1 MSDEEK
7 KMTSDHNF
15 PRSSLSEKES
25 QQLKQDQFASE
36 SGASSLKQ
44 TPSQAEPVTQP
55 SGQDSAPVAEGEVE
69 KDQNR
74 LPTLQQSSIEPE
86 EEPEEADLSQK
97 PTEEPKEAHSSR
109 LQIGGSDQ
117 HQNEGVDPTPSGND
131 NSGNIP
137 NEKGTTSEK
146 NGGAKIKAKPS
157 RSKVARN
164 PFIILGNFFLMLVL
178 VVILAITIPIYV
190 GKNMFLAAGPQESEQ
205 VILINQGSGIR
216 EIASILEKQGLIRSA
231 DIFVYGV
238 GYQDKARLLK
248 AGEYAI
254 PAHASMKDIMDILV
268 NGKSIEHSFTVPEGL
283 TVAQVFDRLAANDIL
298 VGDLPKVL
306 PPEGSLMANTVN
318 FTRGTTREQ
327 IVKRL
332 REGQQKLV
340 ADIWAKRRADLP
352 IKNINDFVTLASIVE
367 KETGIP
373 SERPQVAA
381 VFYNRLEKNMRLQ
394 SDPTVI
400 YGLFGGKGKPSDR
413 PIYQSD
419 LDKETPYNTYKI
431 NGLPPTPIANPGKD
445 ALEAVANPPKT
456 DALYF
461 VADGTGGHVFSKT
474 LDEHNANVRKWR
486 ALQKDE

>member
-1 MSDEEK
+1 MSDEEN
-7 KMTSDHNF
+7 KMTSDSRKNSSSGSAQQPSQSEEAKTSLAKDQSLIVENSPQTRTNSAQSPLYYLKQETF
-15 PRSSLSEKES
+15 PKQSETEASAGSQTSEQTSENQSSLPEGHRSSPI
-25 QQLKQDQFASE
+25 DA
-36 SGASSLKQ
+36 A
-44 TPSQAEPVTQP
+44 
-55 SGQDSAPVAEGEVE
+55 
-69 KDQNR
+69 R
-74 LPTLQQSSIEPE
+74 
-86 EEPEEADLSQK
+86 
-97 PTEEPKEAHSSR
+97 
-109 LQIGGSDQ
+109 
-117 HQNEGVDPTPSGND
+117 
-131 NSGNIP
+131 
-137 NEKGTTSEK
+137 EK
-146 NGGAKIKAKPS
+146 NNGSALSSPIQNNGEGISSGDNGSRQNDEKKVKGKPS

-164 PFIILGNFFLMLVL
+164 PLIILGNFFLMLVI
-178 VVILAITIPIYV
+178 VIILAVTIPVYV
-190 GKNMFLAAGPQESEQ
+190 GKNMFIAAGPLAEDH
-205 VILINQGSGIR
+205 VVLINQGAGIR

-238 GYQDKARLLK
+238 NYQGKARFLK

-254 PAHASMKDIMDILV
+254 PAHASMKTIMDILV

-298 VGDLPKVL
+298 VGELPKNF
-306 PPEGSLMANTVN
+306 PPEGSLMADTIN

-327 IVKRL
+327 IIKRL
-332 REGQQKLV
+332 RDGQQKLI
-340 ADIWAKRRADLP
+340 ADIWAKRAPDLP
-352 IKNINDFVTLASIVE
+352 LKNINEFVTLASIVE
-367 KETGIP
+367 KETGIA

-381 VFYNRLEKNMRLQ
+381 VFFNRLAKNMRLQ

-431 NGLPPTPIANPGKD
+431 NGLPPTPIANPGRD

-474 LDEHNANVRKWR
+474 LEEHNANVRKWR
-486 ALQKDE
+486 ALQNNN

>member
-7 KMTSDHNF
+7 KMTSDSNEISSSGSEQQTSQSEEAKTPSVKDHSLIVENS
-15 PRSSLSEKES
+15 PQDATNSAQSPLDQSKPETSPAQSETEATESSQSSEQKSGSQSSL
-25 QQLKQDQFASE
+25 
-36 SGASSLKQ
+36 
-44 TPSQAEPVTQP
+44 P
-55 SGQDSAPVAEGEVE
+55 E
-69 KDQNR
+69 KDQ
-74 LPTLQQSSIEPE
+74 SSPSDASDEKKNGS
-86 EEPEEADLSQK
+86 ALS
-97 PTEEPKEAHSSR
+97 
-109 LQIGGSDQ
+109 
-117 HQNEGVDPTPSGND
+117 TPSDNNGEGISSGDNGSGSND
-131 NSGNIP
+131 Q
-137 NEKGTTSEK
+137 KK
-146 NGGAKIKAKPS
+146 VKAKPS

-164 PFIILGNFFLMLVL
+164 PLVILGNFFLMLVI
-178 VVILAITIPIYV
+178 VIILAVTIPVYV
-190 GKNMFLAAGPQESEQ
+190 GKNMFISAGPLAEDH
-205 VILINQGSGIR
+205 VVLINQGAGIR

-238 GYQDKARLLK
+238 NYQGKARLLK

-254 PAHASMKDIMDILV
+254 PAHASMKTIMDILV

-298 VGDLPKVL
+298 VGELPKNF
-306 PPEGSLMANTVN
+306 PPEGSLMADTVN

-327 IVKRL
+327 IIKRL
-332 REGQQKLV
+332 RDGQQKLI
-340 ADIWAKRRADLP
+340 ADIWAKRAPDLP
-352 IKNINDFVTLASIVE
+352 LKNINEFVTLASIVE
-367 KETGIP
+367 KETGIA

-381 VFYNRLEKNMRLQ
+381 VFFNRLAKNMRLQ

-431 NGLPPTPIANPGKD
+431 NGLPPTPIANPGRD

-474 LDEHNANVRKWR
+474 LEEHNANVRKWR
-486 ALQKDE
+486 ALQNNN

>member
-7 KMTSDHNF
+7 KMTSDRTESLTPKSEIKSSESDEPIASSEKNS
-15 PRSSLSEKES
+15 PLSETPPSSENKDKNAASDREKPVGQAALQSDRDEKEEGGKATSEVLKSSSLPEAEAAGQNPSILQNS
-25 QQLKQDQFASE
+25 VPRVSDDQL
-36 SGASSLKQ
+36 
-44 TPSQAEPVTQP
+44 
-55 SGQDSAPVAEGEVE
+55 
-69 KDQNR
+69 
-74 LPTLQQSSIEPE
+74 
-86 EEPEEADLSQK
+86 
-97 PTEEPKEAHSSR
+97 
-109 LQIGGSDQ
+109 
-117 HQNEGVDPTPSGND
+117 SGND
-131 NSGNIP
+131 QQSTPIGNDKVP
-137 NEKGTTSEK
+137 EEPDDTKEADAK
-146 NGGAKIKAKPS
+146 KIKVKPS

-164 PFIILGNFFLMLVL
+164 PLIILGNFFLMLVI
-178 VVILAITIPIYV
+178 VIILAITIPIYV
-190 GKNMFLAAGPQESEQ
+190 GKNMFVATGPQSNEQ
-205 VILINQGSGIR
+205 VVLINQGAGIR

-268 NGKSIEHSFTVPEGL
+268 EGKSIEHAFTVPEGL
-283 TVAQVFDRLAANDIL
+283 TVAQVFDRLAANDVL

-318 FTRGTTREQ
+318 FIRGTTREQ

-332 REGQQKLV
+332 RDGQQKLV
-340 ADIWAKRRADLP
+340 ANIWAKRAPDLP
-352 IKNINDFVTLASIVE
+352 IKNINEFVTLASIVE
-367 KETGIP
+367 KETGIAT
-373 SERPQVAA
+373 ERPQVAA
-381 VFYNRLEKNMRLQ
+381 VFYNRLAKNMRLQ

-400 YGLFGGKGKPSDR
+400 YGLFGGKGKPSNR

-419 LDKETPYNTYKI
+419 LDKDTPYNTYKI
-431 NGLPPTPIANPGKD
+431 NGLPPTPIANPGRD
-445 ALEAVANPPKT
+445 ALEAVANPPKS

-486 ALQKDE
+486 AMQKND

>member
-1 MSDEEK
+1 MSDEEN
-7 KMTSDHNF
+7 KMTSDNRKFSSSGSEQQPSQSEEAKTPLAKDHSLIVEDSPEDEIDSAQASLANSK
-15 PRSSLSEKES
+15 PETSLAQSETEASDGSQSCDQTSPNKTSKIQSSLSEEH
-25 QQLKQDQFASE
+25 
-36 SGASSLKQ
+36 
-44 TPSQAEPVTQP
+44 
-55 SGQDSAPVAEGEVE
+55 
-69 KDQNR
+69 
-74 LPTLQQSSIEPE
+74 QSSPVDASDETTNGS
-86 EEPEEADLSQK
+86 ALST
-97 PTEEPKEAHSSR
+97 PTDKDGEGVNRGDTGSR
-109 LQIGGSDQ
+109 
-117 HQNEGVDPTPSGND
+117 QNE
-131 NSGNIP
+131 
-137 NEKGTTSEK
+137 EKK
-146 NGGAKIKAKPS
+146 VKAKPS

-164 PFIILGNFFLMLVL
+164 PLIILGNFFLMLVIII
-178 VVILAITIPIYV
+178 ILAVTIPVYV
-190 GKNMFLAAGPQESEQ
+190 GKNMFVATGPLAEDH
-205 VILINQGSGIR
+205 VVLINQGAGIR

-238 GYQDKARLLK
+238 NYQGKARLLK

-254 PAHASMKDIMDILV
+254 PAHASMKTIMDILV

-298 VGDLPKVL
+298 VGDLPKNF
-306 PPEGSLMANTVN
+306 PPEGSLMADTVN

-327 IVKRL
+327 IIKRL
-332 REGQQKLV
+332 RDGQQKLI
-340 ADIWAKRRADLP
+340 ADIWAKRAPDLP
-352 IKNINDFVTLASIVE
+352 LKNINEFVTLASIVE
-367 KETGIP
+367 KETGIA

-381 VFYNRLEKNMRLQ
+381 VFFNRLAKNMRLQ

-431 NGLPPTPIANPGKD
+431 NGLPPTPIANPGRD

-474 LDEHNANVRKWR
+474 LEEHNANVRKWR
-486 ALQKDE
+486 ALQNNN

>member
-1 MSDEEK
+1 MADEEK
-7 KMTSDHNF
+7 KITSDKDD
-15 PRSSLSEKES
+15 SLSEES
-25 QQLKQDQFASE
+25 QQNSPRLLIDYSE
-36 SGASSLKQ
+36 NSQKNISENDEASSN
-44 TPSQAEPVTQP
+44 P
-55 SGQDSAPVAEGEVE
+55 GQNNGDETGDRQNDS
-69 KDQNR
+69 
-74 LPTLQQSSIEPE
+74 
-86 EEPEEADLSQK
+86 SQK
-97 PTEEPKEAHSSR
+97 
-109 LQIGGSDQ
+109 D
-117 HQNEGVDPTPSGND
+117 D
-131 NSGNIP
+131 
-137 NEKGTTSEK
+137 EKKLKG
-146 NGGAKIKAKPS
+146 KPS

-164 PFIILGNFFLMLVL
+164 PFIILGNFFLMLVV
-178 VVILAITIPIYV
+178 VVILAVTIPVYI
-190 GKNMFLAAGPQESEQ
+190 GKNMFVAAGPMAEDH
-205 VILINQGSGIR
+205 VVLINPGSGIR

-254 PAHASMKDIMDILV
+254 PAHASMKEIMDILV

-283 TVAQVFDRLAANDIL
+283 TVAQVFDRLASNDIL

-306 PPEGSLMANTVN
+306 PPEGSLMTNTVN

-332 REGQQKLV
+332 RDGQQKLV
-340 ADIWAKRRADLP
+340 ADIWAKRAPDLP
-352 IKNINDFVTLASIVE
+352 IKNIGEFVTLASIVE
-367 KETGIP
+367 KETGIA

-381 VFYNRLEKNMRLQ
+381 VFYNRLAKNMRLQ

-400 YGLFGGKGKPSDR
+400 YGLFGGAGKPSDR

-419 LDKETPYNTYKI
+419 LDKDTPYNTYKI

-445 ALEAVANPPKT
+445 ALEAVANPPKS

-461 VADGTGGHVFSKT
+461 VANGTGGHVFSKT

-486 ALQKDE
+486 SMEKQE

>member
-1 MSDEEK
+1 
-7 KMTSDHNF
+7 
-15 PRSSLSEKES
+15 
-25 QQLKQDQFASE
+25 
-36 SGASSLKQ
+36 
-44 TPSQAEPVTQP
+44 
-55 SGQDSAPVAEGEVE
+55 
-69 KDQNR
+69 
-74 LPTLQQSSIEPE
+74 
-86 EEPEEADLSQK
+86 
-97 PTEEPKEAHSSR
+97 
-109 LQIGGSDQ
+109 
-117 HQNEGVDPTPSGND
+117 
-131 NSGNIP
+131 
-137 NEKGTTSEK
+137 
-146 NGGAKIKAKPS
+146 
-157 RSKVARN
+157 
-164 PFIILGNFFLMLVL
+164 
-178 VVILAITIPIYV
+178 
-190 GKNMFLAAGPQESEQ
+190 
-205 VILINQGSGIR
+205 
-216 EIASILEKQGLIRSA
+216 
-231 DIFVYGV
+231 
-238 GYQDKARLLK
+238 
-248 AGEYAI
+248 
-254 PAHASMKDIMDILV
+254 
-268 NGKSIEHSFTVPEGL
+268 
-283 TVAQVFDRLAANDIL
+283 
-298 VGDLPKVL
+298 
-306 PPEGSLMANTVN
+306 MANTVN

-340 ADIWAKRRADLP
+340 ADIWAKRSADLP

>member
-7 KMTSDHNF
+7 KMTSDSNEISSSGSEQQPSQSEEAKTPLAKDHSLIVESSPQDETNSF
-15 PRSSLSEKES
+15 HSPADQSKRETSPAQSETEATESSQSSEQKSTNQSSLPEKE
-25 QQLKQDQFASE
+25 
-36 SGASSLKQ
+36 
-44 TPSQAEPVTQP
+44 
-55 SGQDSAPVAEGEVE
+55 
-69 KDQNR
+69 
-74 LPTLQQSSIEPE
+74 QSSPSDAVHEKNNGS
-86 EEPEEADLSQK
+86 ALS
-97 PTEEPKEAHSSR
+97 TS
-109 LQIGGSDQ
+109 GDNNG
-117 HQNEGVDPTPSGND
+117 EGI
-131 NSGNIP
+131 NSGDNGSGP
-137 NEKGTTSEK
+137 NDEKK
-146 NGGAKIKAKPS
+146 VKAKPS

-164 PFIILGNFFLMLVL
+164 PLVILGNFFLMLVI
-178 VVILAITIPIYV
+178 VIILAVTIPVYV
-190 GKNMFLAAGPQESEQ
+190 GKNMFIAAGPLTEDH
-205 VILINQGSGIR
+205 VVLINQGAGIR

-238 GYQDKARLLK
+238 NYQGKARLLK

-254 PAHASMKDIMDILV
+254 PAHASMKTIMDILV

-298 VGDLPKVL
+298 VGELPKNF
-306 PPEGSLMANTVN
+306 PPEGSLMADTVN

-327 IVKRL
+327 IIKRL
-332 REGQQKLV
+332 RDGQQKLI
-340 ADIWAKRRADLP
+340 ADIWAKRAPDLP
-352 IKNINDFVTLASIVE
+352 LKNINEFVTLASIVE
-367 KETGIP
+367 KETGIA

-381 VFYNRLEKNMRLQ
+381 VFFNRLAKNMRLQ

-431 NGLPPTPIANPGKD
+431 NGLPPTPIANPGRD

-474 LDEHNANVRKWR
+474 LEEHNANVRKWR
-486 ALQKDE
+486 ALQNNN

>member
-7 KMTSDHNF
+7 KMTSDRTESLTSKSEIKRSEPDEPIASSEKNS
-15 PRSSLSEKES
+15 PLPEASPSSENTDKNAASDREKPVGQAALQSDRDEKEEGGKATSEVLKSSSLPEAEAAGQNPSILQNS
-25 QQLKQDQFASE
+25 VPRVSDDQL
-36 SGASSLKQ
+36 
-44 TPSQAEPVTQP
+44 
-55 SGQDSAPVAEGEVE
+55 
-69 KDQNR
+69 
-74 LPTLQQSSIEPE
+74 
-86 EEPEEADLSQK
+86 
-97 PTEEPKEAHSSR
+97 
-109 LQIGGSDQ
+109 
-117 HQNEGVDPTPSGND
+117 SGND
-131 NSGNIP
+131 QQSTPIGNDKVP
-137 NEKGTTSEK
+137 EEPDDTKEADAK
-146 NGGAKIKAKPS
+146 KIKVKPS

-164 PFIILGNFFLMLVL
+164 PLIILGNFFLMLVI
-178 VVILAITIPIYV
+178 VIILAITIPIYV
-190 GKNMFLAAGPQESEQ
+190 GKNMFVATGPQSNEQ
-205 VILINQGSGIR
+205 VVLINQGAGIR

-268 NGKSIEHSFTVPEGL
+268 EGKSIEHAFTVPEGL
-283 TVAQVFDRLAANDIL
+283 TVAQVFDRLAANDVL

-318 FTRGTTREQ
+318 FIRGTTREQ

-332 REGQQKLV
+332 RDGQQKLV
-340 ADIWAKRRADLP
+340 ADIWAKRAPDLP
-352 IKNINDFVTLASIVE
+352 IKNINEFVTLASIVE
-367 KETGIP
+367 KETGIAT
-373 SERPQVAA
+373 ERPQVAA
-381 VFYNRLEKNMRLQ
+381 VFYNRLAKNMRLQ

-419 LDKETPYNTYKI
+419 LDKDTPYNTYKI
-431 NGLPPTPIANPGKD
+431 NGLPPTPIANPGRD
-445 ALEAVANPPKT
+445 ALEAVANPPKS

-486 ALQKDE
+486 AMQKND

>member
-7 KMTSDHNF
+7 KMTSDRTESLTSKSEIKPSEPDEPIASSEENS
-15 PRSSLSEKES
+15 PLPEASPLSENTDKNAASDREKSVGQAALQSDRDEKEEGGKATSEVLKSSSLPEAEAAGQNPSILQNS
-25 QQLKQDQFASE
+25 VPRVSDDQL
-36 SGASSLKQ
+36 
-44 TPSQAEPVTQP
+44 
-55 SGQDSAPVAEGEVE
+55 
-69 KDQNR
+69 
-74 LPTLQQSSIEPE
+74 
-86 EEPEEADLSQK
+86 
-97 PTEEPKEAHSSR
+97 
-109 LQIGGSDQ
+109 
-117 HQNEGVDPTPSGND
+117 SGND
-131 NSGNIP
+131 QQSTPIGNDKVP
-137 NEKGTTSEK
+137 EEPDDTKEADAK
-146 NGGAKIKAKPS
+146 KIKVKPS

-164 PFIILGNFFLMLVL
+164 PLIILGNFLLMLVI
-178 VVILAITIPIYV
+178 VIILAITIPIYV
-190 GKNMFLAAGPQESEQ
+190 GKNMFVATGPQSNEQ
-205 VILINQGSGIR
+205 VVLINQGAGIR

-268 NGKSIEHSFTVPEGL
+268 EGKSIEHAFTVPEGL
-283 TVAQVFDRLAANDIL
+283 TVAQVFDRLAANDVL

-318 FTRGTTREQ
+318 FIRGTTREQ

-332 REGQQKLV
+332 RDGQQKLV
-340 ADIWAKRRADLP
+340 ADIWAKRAPDLP
-352 IKNINDFVTLASIVE
+352 IKNINEFVTLASIVE
-367 KETGIP
+367 KETGIAT
-373 SERPQVAA
+373 ERPQVAA
-381 VFYNRLEKNMRLQ
+381 VFYNRLAKNMRLQ

-419 LDKETPYNTYKI
+419 LDKDTPYNTYKI
-431 NGLPPTPIANPGKD
+431 NGLPPTPIANPGRD
-445 ALEAVANPPKT
+445 ALEAVANPPKS

-486 ALQKDE
+486 AMQKND

>member
-7 KMTSDHNF
+7 KMTSD
-15 PRSSLSEKES
+15 SSKISSSGSE
-25 QQLKQDQFASE
+25 QQ
-36 SGASSLKQ
+36 
-44 TPSQAEPVTQP
+44 PSQSEEAKTPLAKDHSLIVEDSPQDETN
-55 SGQDSAPVAEGEVE
+55 SGQSPLDQSKPENSPAQSKTEATGSPQSSEQISGSQSPLPE
-69 KDQNR
+69 KDQ
-74 LPTLQQSSIEPE
+74 SSPLDAVHENNNG
-86 EEPEEADLSQK
+86 AALS
-97 PTEEPKEAHSSR
+97 
-109 LQIGGSDQ
+109 
-117 HQNEGVDPTPSGND
+117 TPSGNNGDGISSGD
-131 NSGNIP
+131 NDSRQND
-137 NEKGTTSEK
+137 EKK
-146 NGGAKIKAKPS
+146 VKAKPS

-164 PFIILGNFFLMLVL
+164 PLIILGNFFLMLVI
-178 VVILAITIPIYV
+178 VIILAVTIPVYV
-190 GKNMFLAAGPQESEQ
+190 GKNMFTAAGPLTEDH
-205 VILINQGSGIR
+205 VVLINQGAGIR

-238 GYQDKARLLK
+238 NYQGKARLLK

-254 PAHASMKDIMDILV
+254 PAHASMKTIMDILV

-298 VGDLPKVL
+298 VGELPKTF
-306 PPEGSLMANTVN
+306 PPEGSLMADTVN

-327 IVKRL
+327 IIKRL
-332 REGQQKLV
+332 REGQQKLI
-340 ADIWAKRRADLP
+340 ADIWAKRAPDLP
-352 IKNINDFVTLASIVE
+352 LKNINEFVTLASIVE
-367 KETGIP
+367 KETGIA

-381 VFYNRLEKNMRLQ
+381 VFFNRLAKNMRLQ

-431 NGLPPTPIANPGKD
+431 NGLPPTPIANPGRD

-461 VADGTGGHVFSKT
+461 VADGTGGHVFSNT
-474 LDEHNANVRKWR
+474 LEEHNANVRKWR
-486 ALQKDE
+486 ALQNNN

>member
-7 KMTSDHNF
+7 KMTSDRTESLTSKSEIKSSESDEPIASSEKNS
-15 PRSSLSEKES
+15 PLSETPPSSENTDKNAASDREKSVGQAALQSDRDEKEEGGKATSEVLKSSSLPEAEAAGQNPSILQNS
-25 QQLKQDQFASE
+25 VPRVSDDQL
-36 SGASSLKQ
+36 
-44 TPSQAEPVTQP
+44 
-55 SGQDSAPVAEGEVE
+55 
-69 KDQNR
+69 
-74 LPTLQQSSIEPE
+74 
-86 EEPEEADLSQK
+86 
-97 PTEEPKEAHSSR
+97 
-109 LQIGGSDQ
+109 
-117 HQNEGVDPTPSGND
+117 SGND
-131 NSGNIP
+131 QQSTPIGNDKVP
-137 NEKGTTSEK
+137 EEPDDTKEADAK
-146 NGGAKIKAKPS
+146 KIKVKPS

-164 PFIILGNFFLMLVL
+164 PLIILGNFFLMLVI
-178 VVILAITIPIYV
+178 VIILAITIPIYV
-190 GKNMFLAAGPQESEQ
+190 GKNMFVATGPQSNEQ
-205 VILINQGSGIR
+205 VVLINQGAGIR

-268 NGKSIEHSFTVPEGL
+268 EGKSIEHAFTVPEGL
-283 TVAQVFDRLAANDIL
+283 TVAQVFDRLAANDVL
-298 VGDLPKVL
+298 VGSLPKVL

-318 FTRGTTREQ
+318 FIRGTTREQ

-332 REGQQKLV
+332 HDGQQKLV
-340 ADIWAKRRADLP
+340 ADIWAKRAPDLP
-352 IKNINDFVTLASIVE
+352 IKNINEFVTLASIVE
-367 KETGIP
+367 KETGIAT
-373 SERPQVAA
+373 ERPQVAA
-381 VFYNRLEKNMRLQ
+381 VFYNRLAKNMRLQ

-419 LDKETPYNTYKI
+419 LDKDTPYNTYKI
-431 NGLPPTPIANPGKD
+431 NGLPPTPIANPGRD
-445 ALEAVANPPKT
+445 ALEAVANPPKS

-486 ALQKDE
+486 AMQKND

>member
-7 KMTSDHNF
+7 KMTSDRTESLTPKSEIKSSESDEPIASSEKNS
-15 PRSSLSEKES
+15 PLSETPPSSENTDKNAASDREKSVGQAALQSDRDEKEEGGKATSEVLKSSSLPEAEAAGQNPSILQNS
-25 QQLKQDQFASE
+25 VPRVSDDQL
-36 SGASSLKQ
+36 
-44 TPSQAEPVTQP
+44 
-55 SGQDSAPVAEGEVE
+55 
-69 KDQNR
+69 
-74 LPTLQQSSIEPE
+74 
-86 EEPEEADLSQK
+86 
-97 PTEEPKEAHSSR
+97 
-109 LQIGGSDQ
+109 
-117 HQNEGVDPTPSGND
+117 SGND
-131 NSGNIP
+131 QQSTPIGNDKVP
-137 NEKGTTSEK
+137 EEPDDTKEADAK
-146 NGGAKIKAKPS
+146 KIKVKPS

-164 PFIILGNFFLMLVL
+164 PLIILGNFFLMLVI
-178 VVILAITIPIYV
+178 VIILAITIPIYV
-190 GKNMFLAAGPQESEQ
+190 GKNMFVATGPQSNEQ
-205 VILINQGSGIR
+205 VVLINQGAGIR

-268 NGKSIEHSFTVPEGL
+268 EGKSIEHAFTVPEGL
-283 TVAQVFDRLAANDIL
+283 TVAQVFDRLAANDVL

-318 FTRGTTREQ
+318 FIRGTTREQ

-332 REGQQKLV
+332 RDGQQKLV
-340 ADIWAKRRADLP
+340 ADIWAKRAPDLP
-352 IKNINDFVTLASIVE
+352 IKNINEFVTLASIVE
-367 KETGIP
+367 KETGIAT
-373 SERPQVAA
+373 ERPQVAA
-381 VFYNRLEKNMRLQ
+381 VFYNRLAKNMRLQ

-419 LDKETPYNTYKI
+419 LDKDTPYNTYKI
-431 NGLPPTPIANPGKD
+431 NGLPPTPIANPGRD
-445 ALEAVANPPKT
+445 ALEAVANPPKS

-486 ALQKDE
+486 AMQKND

>member
-7 KMTSDHNF
+7 KMTSDRTESLTSKSEIKRSEPDEPIASSEKNS
-15 PRSSLSEKES
+15 PLPEASPLSENTDENAASDREKSVGQAALQSDRDEKEEGGKATSEVLKSSSLPEAEAAGQNPSILQNS
-25 QQLKQDQFASE
+25 VPRVSDGQL
-36 SGASSLKQ
+36 
-44 TPSQAEPVTQP
+44 
-55 SGQDSAPVAEGEVE
+55 
-69 KDQNR
+69 
-74 LPTLQQSSIEPE
+74 
-86 EEPEEADLSQK
+86 
-97 PTEEPKEAHSSR
+97 
-109 LQIGGSDQ
+109 
-117 HQNEGVDPTPSGND
+117 SGND
-131 NSGNIP
+131 QQSTPIGNDKVP
-137 NEKGTTSEK
+137 EEPDDTKEADAK
-146 NGGAKIKAKPS
+146 KIKVKPS

-164 PFIILGNFFLMLVL
+164 PLIILGNFFLMLVI
-178 VVILAITIPIYV
+178 VIILAITIPIYV
-190 GKNMFLAAGPQESEQ
+190 GKNMFVATGPQSNEQ
-205 VILINQGSGIR
+205 VVLINQGAGIR

-268 NGKSIEHSFTVPEGL
+268 EGKSIEHAFTVPEGL
-283 TVAQVFDRLAANDIL
+283 TVAQVFDRLAANDVL

-318 FTRGTTREQ
+318 FIRGTTREQ

-332 REGQQKLV
+332 HDGQQKLV
-340 ADIWAKRRADLP
+340 ADIWAKRAPDLP
-352 IKNINDFVTLASIVE
+352 IKNIDEFVTLASIVE
-367 KETGIP
+367 KETGIAT
-373 SERPQVAA
+373 ERPQVAA
-381 VFYNRLEKNMRLQ
+381 VFYNRLAKNMRLQ

-400 YGLFGGKGKPSDR
+400 YGLFGGKGKPSNR

-419 LDKETPYNTYKI
+419 LDKDTPYNTYKI
-431 NGLPPTPIANPGKD
+431 NGLPPTPIANPGRD
-445 ALEAVANPPKT
+445 ALEAVANPPKS

-486 ALQKDE
+486 AMQKND

>member
-7 KMTSDHNF
+7 KMTSDRTESLTSKSEIKRSEPDEPIASSEKNS
-15 PRSSLSEKES
+15 PLPEASPSSENTDKNAASDREKPVGQAALQSDRDEKEEGGKATSEVLKSSSLPEAEAAGQNPSILQNS
-25 QQLKQDQFASE
+25 VPRVSDDQL
-36 SGASSLKQ
+36 
-44 TPSQAEPVTQP
+44 
-55 SGQDSAPVAEGEVE
+55 
-69 KDQNR
+69 
-74 LPTLQQSSIEPE
+74 
-86 EEPEEADLSQK
+86 
-97 PTEEPKEAHSSR
+97 
-109 LQIGGSDQ
+109 
-117 HQNEGVDPTPSGND
+117 SGND
-131 NSGNIP
+131 QQSTPIGNDKVP
-137 NEKGTTSEK
+137 EEPDDTKEADAK
-146 NGGAKIKAKPS
+146 KIKVKPS

-164 PFIILGNFFLMLVL
+164 PLIILGNFLLMLVI
-178 VVILAITIPIYV
+178 VIILAITIPIYV
-190 GKNMFLAAGPQESEQ
+190 GKNMFVATGPQSNEQ
-205 VILINQGSGIR
+205 VVLINQGSGIR

-268 NGKSIEHSFTVPEGL
+268 EGKSIEHAFTVPEGL
-283 TVAQVFDRLAANDIL
+283 TVAQVFDRLAANDVL

-318 FTRGTTREQ
+318 FIRGTTREQ

-332 REGQQKLV
+332 RDGQQKLV
-340 ADIWAKRRADLP
+340 ADIWAKRAPDLP
-352 IKNINDFVTLASIVE
+352 IKNINEFVTLASIVE
-367 KETGIP
+367 KETGIAT
-373 SERPQVAA
+373 ERPQVAA
-381 VFYNRLEKNMRLQ
+381 VFYNRLAKNMRLQ

-419 LDKETPYNTYKI
+419 LDKDTPYNTYKI
-431 NGLPPTPIANPGKD
+431 NGLPPTPIANPGRD
-445 ALEAVANPPKT
+445 ALEAVANPPKS

-486 ALQKDE
+486 AMQKND

>member
-7 KMTSDHNF
+7 KMTSDSNEISSSGSAQQTSQSEEAKTPLAKDHSLIVENSSQDATNSAQL
-15 PRSSLSEKES
+15 PLDQSKPETSPAQSETEATESSQSSEQKSGSQSSL
-25 QQLKQDQFASE
+25 
-36 SGASSLKQ
+36 
-44 TPSQAEPVTQP
+44 P
-55 SGQDSAPVAEGEVE
+55 E
-69 KDQNR
+69 KDQ
-74 LPTLQQSSIEPE
+74 SSPIED
-86 EEPEEADLSQK
+86 A
-97 PTEEPKEAHSSR
+97 R
-109 LQIGGSDQ
+109 
-117 HQNEGVDPTPSGND
+117 
-131 NSGNIP
+131 
-137 NEKGTTSEK
+137 EK
-146 NGGAKIKAKPS
+146 NNGSALSTSGDNNGEGISSGDNGSGPNDEKKVKAKPS

-164 PFIILGNFFLMLVL
+164 PLVILGNFFLMLVI
-178 VVILAITIPIYV
+178 VIILAVTIPVYV
-190 GKNMFLAAGPQESEQ
+190 GKNMFIAAGPLTEDH
-205 VILINQGSGIR
+205 VVLINQGAGIR

-238 GYQDKARLLK
+238 NYQGKARLLK

-254 PAHASMKDIMDILV
+254 PAHASMKTIMDILV

-298 VGDLPKVL
+298 VGELPKNF
-306 PPEGSLMANTVN
+306 PPEGSLMADTVN

-327 IVKRL
+327 IIKRL
-332 REGQQKLV
+332 RDGQQKLI
-340 ADIWAKRRADLP
+340 ADIWAKRAPDLP
-352 IKNINDFVTLASIVE
+352 LKNINEFVTLASIVE
-367 KETGIP
+367 KETGIA

-381 VFYNRLEKNMRLQ
+381 VFFNRLAKNMRLQ

-431 NGLPPTPIANPGKD
+431 NGLPPTPIANPGRD

-474 LDEHNANVRKWR
+474 LEEHNANVRKWR
-486 ALQKDE
+486 ALQKN

>member
-7 KMTSDHNF
+7 KMTSDRTESLTPKSEIKSSESDEPIASSEKNS
-15 PRSSLSEKES
+15 PLSENPASSENTDKNAASDREKPVGQAALQSDRDEKEEGGEATSEVLKSSSLPEAEAAGQNPSILQNGVPRVS
-25 QQLKQDQFASE
+25 DDQL
-36 SGASSLKQ
+36 
-44 TPSQAEPVTQP
+44 
-55 SGQDSAPVAEGEVE
+55 
-69 KDQNR
+69 
-74 LPTLQQSSIEPE
+74 
-86 EEPEEADLSQK
+86 
-97 PTEEPKEAHSSR
+97 
-109 LQIGGSDQ
+109 
-117 HQNEGVDPTPSGND
+117 SGND
-131 NSGNIP
+131 QQSTPIGNDKVP
-137 NEKGTTSEK
+137 EEPDDTKEADAK
-146 NGGAKIKAKPS
+146 KIKVKPS

-164 PFIILGNFFLMLVL
+164 PLIILGNFFLMLVI
-178 VVILAITIPIYV
+178 VIILAITIPIYV
-190 GKNMFLAAGPQESEQ
+190 GKNMFVATGPQSNEQ
-205 VILINQGSGIR
+205 VVLINQGAGIR

-268 NGKSIEHSFTVPEGL
+268 EGKSIEHAFTVPEGL
-283 TVAQVFDRLAANDIL
+283 TVAQVFDRLAANDVL
-298 VGDLPKVL
+298 VGSLPKVL

-318 FTRGTTREQ
+318 FIRGTTREQ

-332 REGQQKLV
+332 RDGQQKLV
-340 ADIWAKRRADLP
+340 ADIWAKRAPDLP
-352 IKNINDFVTLASIVE
+352 IKNINEFVTLASIVE
-367 KETGIP
+367 KETGIAT
-373 SERPQVAA
+373 ERPQVAA
-381 VFYNRLEKNMRLQ
+381 VFYNRLAKNMRLQ

-419 LDKETPYNTYKI
+419 LDKDTPYNTYKI
-431 NGLPPTPIANPGKD
+431 NGLPPTPIANPGRD
-445 ALEAVANPPKT
+445 ALEAVANPPKS

-486 ALQKDE
+486 AMQKND

>member
-7 KMTSDHNF
+7 KMTSDSNEISSSGSEQQPSQSEEAKTPLAKDHSLIVEDSPQDETNSAQS
-15 PRSSLSEKES
+15 PLDQSKRETSPAQSKTEATESSQSPNQTSGSQSSL
-25 QQLKQDQFASE
+25 
-36 SGASSLKQ
+36 
-44 TPSQAEPVTQP
+44 P
-55 SGQDSAPVAEGEVE
+55 E
-69 KDQNR
+69 KDQ
-74 LPTLQQSSIEPE
+74 SSPSDAVHEKNNGS
-86 EEPEEADLSQK
+86 ALS
-97 PTEEPKEAHSSR
+97 
-109 LQIGGSDQ
+109 
-117 HQNEGVDPTPSGND
+117 TPSDNNGKGINKGDNGSGPND
-131 NSGNIP
+131 
-137 NEKGTTSEK
+137 EKK
-146 NGGAKIKAKPS
+146 VKAKPS

-164 PFIILGNFFLMLVL
+164 PLVILGNFFLMLVI
-178 VVILAITIPIYV
+178 VIILAVTIPVYV
-190 GKNMFLAAGPQESEQ
+190 GKNMFIAAGPLTEDH
-205 VILINQGSGIR
+205 VVLINQGAGIR

-238 GYQDKARLLK
+238 NYQGKARLLK

-254 PAHASMKDIMDILV
+254 PAHASMKTIMDILV

-298 VGDLPKVL
+298 VGELPKTF
-306 PPEGSLMANTVN
+306 PPEGSLMADTVN

-327 IVKRL
+327 IIKRL
-332 REGQQKLV
+332 RDGQQKLI
-340 ADIWAKRRADLP
+340 ADIWAKRAPDLP
-352 IKNINDFVTLASIVE
+352 LKNINEFVTLASIVE
-367 KETGIP
+367 KETGIA

-381 VFYNRLEKNMRLQ
+381 VFFNRLAKNMRLQ

-431 NGLPPTPIANPGKD
+431 NGLPPTPIANPGRD

-474 LDEHNANVRKWR
+474 LEEHNANVRKWR
-486 ALQKDE
+486 ALQKNE

>member
-7 KMTSDHNF
+7 KMTSDRTESLTSKSEIKRSEPNE
-15 PRSSLSEKES
+15 PIASSEKNSPLPEASPLSENTDKNAASDREKSVGQAALQSDRDEKEEGGKATSEVLKSSSLPEAEAAGQNPSILQNGVPRVS
-25 QQLKQDQFASE
+25 DGQL
-36 SGASSLKQ
+36 
-44 TPSQAEPVTQP
+44 
-55 SGQDSAPVAEGEVE
+55 
-69 KDQNR
+69 
-74 LPTLQQSSIEPE
+74 
-86 EEPEEADLSQK
+86 
-97 PTEEPKEAHSSR
+97 
-109 LQIGGSDQ
+109 
-117 HQNEGVDPTPSGND
+117 SGND
-131 NSGNIP
+131 QQSTPIGNDKVP
-137 NEKGTTSEK
+137 EEPDDTKEADAK
-146 NGGAKIKAKPS
+146 KIKVKPS

-164 PFIILGNFFLMLVL
+164 PLIILGNFFLMLVI
-178 VVILAITIPIYV
+178 VIILAITIPIYV
-190 GKNMFLAAGPQESEQ
+190 GKNMFVATGPQSNEQ
-205 VILINQGSGIR
+205 VVLINQGAGIR

-268 NGKSIEHSFTVPEGL
+268 EGKSIEHAFTVPEGL
-283 TVAQVFDRLAANDIL
+283 TVAQVFDRLAANDVL

-318 FTRGTTREQ
+318 FIRGTTREQ

-332 REGQQKLV
+332 RDGQQKLV
-340 ADIWAKRRADLP
+340 ADIWAKRAPDLP
-352 IKNINDFVTLASIVE
+352 IKNIDEFVTLASIVE
-367 KETGIP
+367 KETGIAT
-373 SERPQVAA
+373 ERPQVAA
-381 VFYNRLEKNMRLQ
+381 VFYNRLAKNMRLQ

-400 YGLFGGKGKPSDR
+400 YGLFGGKGKPSNR

-419 LDKETPYNTYKI
+419 LDKDTPYNTYKI
-431 NGLPPTPIANPGKD
+431 NGLPPTPIANPGRD
-445 ALEAVANPPKT
+445 ALEAVANPPKS

-486 ALQKDE
+486 AMQKND

>member
-7 KMTSDHNF
+7 KMTSDSNEISSSGSEQKPSQSEEAKTPSAKDHSLIVENS
-15 PRSSLSEKES
+15 PHGETNSAQPPLDQSKPETSPAQSETEATESSQSSEQISGSQSSL
-25 QQLKQDQFASE
+25 
-36 SGASSLKQ
+36 
-44 TPSQAEPVTQP
+44 P
-55 SGQDSAPVAEGEVE
+55 E
-69 KDQNR
+69 KDQ
-74 LPTLQQSSIEPE
+74 SSPIED
-86 EEPEEADLSQK
+86 A
-97 PTEEPKEAHSSR
+97 R
-109 LQIGGSDQ
+109 
-117 HQNEGVDPTPSGND
+117 
-131 NSGNIP
+131 
-137 NEKGTTSEK
+137 EK
-146 NGGAKIKAKPS
+146 NNGPALSTSGDNNGEGINKGDNGSGPNDEKKVKAEPS

-164 PFIILGNFFLMLVL
+164 PLVILGNFFLMLVI
-178 VVILAITIPIYV
+178 VIILAVTIPVYV
-190 GKNMFLAAGPQESEQ
+190 GKNMFIAAGPLTEDH
-205 VILINQGSGIR
+205 VVLINQGAGIR

-238 GYQDKARLLK
+238 NYQGKARLLK

-254 PAHASMKDIMDILV
+254 PAHASMKTIMDILV

-298 VGDLPKVL
+298 VGELPKNF
-306 PPEGSLMANTVN
+306 PPEGSLMADTVN

-327 IVKRL
+327 IIKRL
-332 REGQQKLV
+332 RDGQQKLI
-340 ADIWAKRRADLP
+340 ADIWAKRAPDLP
-352 IKNINDFVTLASIVE
+352 LKNINEFVTLASIVE
-367 KETGIP
+367 KETGIA

-381 VFYNRLEKNMRLQ
+381 VFFNRLAKNMRLQ

-431 NGLPPTPIANPGKD
+431 NGLPPTPIANPGRD

-474 LDEHNANVRKWR
+474 LEEHNANVRKWR
-486 ALQKDE
+486 ALQNNN

>member
-7 KMTSDHNF
+7 KMTSDRTESLTSKSEIKSSGSDEPIASSEKNS
-15 PRSSLSEKES
+15 PLSETPPSSENTDKNAASDREKSVGQAALQSDRDEKEEGGKATSEVLKSSSLPEAEAAGQNPSILQNS
-25 QQLKQDQFASE
+25 VPRVSDDQL
-36 SGASSLKQ
+36 
-44 TPSQAEPVTQP
+44 
-55 SGQDSAPVAEGEVE
+55 
-69 KDQNR
+69 
-74 LPTLQQSSIEPE
+74 
-86 EEPEEADLSQK
+86 
-97 PTEEPKEAHSSR
+97 
-109 LQIGGSDQ
+109 
-117 HQNEGVDPTPSGND
+117 SGND
-131 NSGNIP
+131 QQSTPIGNDKVP
-137 NEKGTTSEK
+137 EEPDDTKEADAK
-146 NGGAKIKAKPS
+146 KIKVKPS

-164 PFIILGNFFLMLVL
+164 PLIILGNFFLMLVI
-178 VVILAITIPIYV
+178 VIILAITIPIYV
-190 GKNMFLAAGPQESEQ
+190 GKNMFVATGPQSNEQ
-205 VILINQGSGIR
+205 VVLINQGAGIR

-268 NGKSIEHSFTVPEGL
+268 EGKSIEHAFTVPEGL
-283 TVAQVFDRLAANDIL
+283 TVAQVFDRLAANDVL
-298 VGDLPKVL
+298 VGSLPKVL

-318 FTRGTTREQ
+318 FIRGTTREQ

-332 REGQQKLV
+332 HDGQQKLV
-340 ADIWAKRRADLP
+340 ADIWAKRAPDLP
-352 IKNINDFVTLASIVE
+352 IKNINEFVTLASIVE
-367 KETGIP
+367 KETGIAT
-373 SERPQVAA
+373 ERPQVAA
-381 VFYNRLEKNMRLQ
+381 VFYNRLAKNMRLQ

-419 LDKETPYNTYKI
+419 LDKDTPYNTYKI
-431 NGLPPTPIANPGKD
+431 NGLPPTPIANPGRD
-445 ALEAVANPPKT
+445 ALEAVANPPKS

-486 ALQKDE
+486 AMQKND

>member
-7 KMTSDHNF
+7 KMTSDNRKFSSSRSEQQPSQSEEAKTPLAKDHSLIVEDSPKDEIDSAQASLGNSK
-15 PRSSLSEKES
+15 PETSPAQSETEASDGSQSCDQTSPNKTSKIQSSLSEEH
-25 QQLKQDQFASE
+25 
-36 SGASSLKQ
+36 
-44 TPSQAEPVTQP
+44 
-55 SGQDSAPVAEGEVE
+55 
-69 KDQNR
+69 
-74 LPTLQQSSIEPE
+74 QSSPVDASDETNNGS
-86 EEPEEADLSQK
+86 AFST
-97 PTEEPKEAHSSR
+97 PTGKNGEGVNRGDNGSR
-109 LQIGGSDQ
+109 
-117 HQNEGVDPTPSGND
+117 QNE
-131 NSGNIP
+131 
-137 NEKGTTSEK
+137 EKK
-146 NGGAKIKAKPS
+146 VKAKPS

-164 PFIILGNFFLMLVL
+164 PLIILGNFFLMLVIII
-178 VVILAITIPIYV
+178 ILAVTIPVYV
-190 GKNMFLAAGPQESEQ
+190 GKNMFVATGPLAEDH
-205 VILINQGSGIR
+205 VVLINQGAGIR

-238 GYQDKARLLK
+238 NYQGKARLLK

-254 PAHASMKDIMDILV
+254 PAHASMKTIMDILV

-298 VGDLPKVL
+298 VGDLPKNF
-306 PPEGSLMANTVN
+306 PPEGSLMADTVN

-327 IVKRL
+327 IIKRL
-332 REGQQKLV
+332 RDGQQKLI
-340 ADIWAKRRADLP
+340 ADIWAKRSPDLP
-352 IKNINDFVTLASIVE
+352 LKNINEFVTLASIVE
-367 KETGIP
+367 KETGIA

-381 VFYNRLEKNMRLQ
+381 VFFNRLAKNMRLQ

-431 NGLPPTPIANPGKD
+431 NGLPPTPIANPGRD

-474 LDEHNANVRKWR
+474 LEEHNANVRKWR
-486 ALQKDE
+486 ALQNNN

>member
-7 KMTSDHNF
+7 KMTSD
-15 PRSSLSEKES
+15 RTESLTSKSEIKS
-25 QQLKQDQFASE
+25 SE
-36 SGASSLKQ
+36 SDEPIAS
-44 TPSQAEPVTQP
+44 
-55 SGQDSAPVAEGEVE
+55 
-69 KDQNR
+69 
-74 LPTLQQSSIEPE
+74 
-86 EEPEEADLSQK
+86 
-97 PTEEPKEAHSSR
+97 
-109 LQIGGSDQ
+109 
-117 HQNEGVDPTPSGND
+117 
-131 NSGNIP
+131 
-137 NEKGTTSEK
+137 SEK
-146 NGGAKIKAKPS
+146 NSPLPEASPLSENTDENAASDREKSVGQAALQSDRDEKEEGGKATSEVLKSSSLPEAEAAGQNPSILQNSVSRVLDDQSVQNNQQSTPVRNDKVPEEPDDTNGARGKADAKKIKVKPS

-164 PFIILGNFFLMLVL
+164 PLIILGNFFLMLVI
-178 VVILAITIPIYV
+178 VIILAITIPIYV
-190 GKNMFLAAGPQESEQ
+190 GKNMFVATGPQSNEQ
-205 VILINQGSGIR
+205 VVLINQGAGIR

-268 NGKSIEHSFTVPEGL
+268 EGKSIEHAFTVPEGL
-283 TVAQVFDRLAANDIL
+283 TVAQVFDRLAANDVL
-298 VGDLPKVL
+298 VGSLPKVL

-318 FTRGTTREQ
+318 FIRGTTREQ

-332 REGQQKLV
+332 RDGQQKLV
-340 ADIWAKRRADLP
+340 ADIWAKRAPDLP
-352 IKNINDFVTLASIVE
+352 IKNINEFVTLASIVE
-367 KETGIP
+367 KETGIAT
-373 SERPQVAA
+373 ERPQVAA
-381 VFYNRLEKNMRLQ
+381 VFYNRLAKNMRLQ

-419 LDKETPYNTYKI
+419 LDKDTPYNTYKI
-431 NGLPPTPIANPGKD
+431 NGLPPTPIANPGRD
-445 ALEAVANPPKT
+445 ALEAVANPPKS

-486 ALQKDE
+486 AMQKND